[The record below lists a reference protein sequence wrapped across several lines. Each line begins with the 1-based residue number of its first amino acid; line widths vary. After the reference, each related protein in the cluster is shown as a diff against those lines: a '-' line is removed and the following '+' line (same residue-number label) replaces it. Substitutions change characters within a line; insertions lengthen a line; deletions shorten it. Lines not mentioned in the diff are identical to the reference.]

1 MRNSIPVLFVN
12 IAQEQGMESW
22 ELPIVT
28 AYKNRE
34 GEYSIPG
41 LTAFLEEVVIEGIR
55 DLESGKETSVLGRI
69 EIVSARSRAR
79 RRRGGAS

>member
-1 MRNSIPVLFVN
+1 MRNAVPVLLVE
-12 IAQEQGMESW
+12 ISLGMESW

-41 LTAFLEEVVIEGIR
+41 LTAFLEEAVVQGIR
-55 DLESGKETSVLGRI
+55 DLESGKETSVSGRI
-69 EIVSARSRAR
+69 EIVPATQR
-79 RRRGGAS
+79 RRRVRRGGAA